1 MASTRQKSRR
11 IALFVEGDTER
22 GDSRRKTLPTFFHKW
37 LDPQLP
43 EHGKVGIQAV
53 RFQGVSNYLD
63 DLAKKVELYLT
74 ERRANFVVGLVDLY
88 GLPPDHC
95 DVSRFA
101 TVREKVIAAR
111 ETIRA
116 LVPAE
121 FAKRFRQHFAVHE
134 VEAWLLAYP
143 ERFPAEK
150 RSQIT
155 KRPPEE
161 VNFNEPPAKFL
172 KRVLGSKYKKTVY
185 ARNIFPRVDPQI
197 AIDKCPFLRLLASD
211 LLEIAKRLGK

>member
-1 MASTRQKSRR
+1 MPSIPQKSRR

-22 GDSRRKTLPTFFHKW
+22 GNSRRKTLPTFLHKW

-63 DLAKKVELYLT
+63 DLATKVELYLT
-74 ERRANFVVGLVDLY
+74 ERRANFVVGLIDLY
-88 GLPPDHC
+88 GLPPDRC
-95 DVSRFA
+95 DLARFA

-111 ETIRA
+111 KIIRA

-143 ERFPAEK
+143 ERFPAER

-155 KRPPEE
+155 RRPPEE
-161 VNFNEPPAKFL
+161 VNFHEPPAKFL
-172 KRVLGSKYKKTVY
+172 KRLLGSKYKKTVY
-185 ARNIFPRVDPQI
+185 ARNIFPFVDPQT
-197 AIDKCPFLRLLASD
+197 AIDKCPFLRHLAND
-211 LLEIAKRLGK
+211 LLDIAKRLSE